1 MALDTTKPAD
11 SILLSE
17 LAAFIRANRVAINTN
32 ETSIAAG
39 SALVYTIL
47 NVSGGATVMDID
59 TDLSAAMLEMVYLT
73 GSGAADIAEIT
84 GGTAGQVKIFMLG
97 DANVRF
103 ERDLTKIALNQSDA
117 ETYYGGVQY
126 DVIAFVNI
134 GGDPVAPDNG
144 IWWELFRTPRV

>member
-1 MALDTTKPAD
+1 MALDTTKPEDTVLVSA
-11 SILLSE
+11 
-17 LAAFIRANRVAINTN
+17 LAAYIRANRLAINTN

-47 NVSGGATVMDID
+47 NVAGGATAMDID
-59 TDLSAAMLEMVYLT
+59 DDLSAAMLEMVLLT
-73 GSGAADIAEIT
+73 GTGAADIAEIT
-84 GGTAGQVKIFMLG
+84 GGTAGQVKIFILG

-103 ERDLTKIALNQSDA
+103 ERDLTKIALNQSEA
-117 ETYYGGVQY
+117 ETYYGGTTH

-134 GGDPVAPDNG
+134 GGNPGVDNG

>member
-11 SILLSE
+11 SVLVSAI
-17 LAAFIRANRVAINTN
+17 AAYIRANRLAINTN

-47 NVSGGATVMDID
+47 NVNAGAVAMDID
-59 TDLSAAMLEMVYLT
+59 TDLSAAMLEMVLLT
-73 GSGAADIAEIT
+73 GTGVADIAEIT
-84 GGTAGQVKIFMLG
+84 GGTAGQVKIFLLG

-103 ERDLTKIALNQSDA
+103 ERDLTKIALNQSAA
-117 ETYYGGVQY
+117 ETYYGAVQY

-134 GGDPVAPDNG
+134 GGDPVAPANG
-144 IWWELFRTPRV
+144 IWWELWRTPRV

>member
-11 SILLSE
+11 SNLLSE

-59 TDLSAAMLEMVYLT
+59 TDV
-73 GSGAADIAEIT
+73 
-84 GGTAGQVKIFMLG
+84 
-97 DANVRF
+97 
-103 ERDLTKIALNQSDA
+103 
-117 ETYYGGVQY
+117 
-126 DVIAFVNI
+126 
-134 GGDPVAPDNG
+134 PH
-144 IWWELFRTPRV
+144 W